1 MAIYDLRILLETVQG
16 RKTSYFSSGSSY
28 NSFVNT
34 NTDGLVLS
42 SSQAYG
48 RITGSVSCSFQN
60 DEDFTG
66 VNNNNFTFKQNN
78 ILSASLVGSQDTGSI
93 HFIAK
98 TDEYDRLLRYKF
110 IGDKV
115 CTVLGL
121 PSNQWVYVDQF
132 RLPSDDEANV
142 IQGNM
147 NIGNAFV
154 SDTMTFANNAN
165 VNSDIPFYID
175 TGSDRYIKFI
185 DTRDTGKV
193 SLIFGYDKDTDTY
206 EINASTGSIFNI
218 KNVNTLQADR
228 INAAQVNMVT
238 SSTETS
244 IETSFGDLVVTGST
258 ILSGTV
264 GILSEVTLDHSNI
277 LMSPGNQ
284 IAFNNPTIANND
296 RIFFFEHPTI
306 GGLYL
311 QTQASGSVIDK
322 SLRVGTTSNSGKTLT
337 VEGDISA
344 SGDIITTGD
353 VIAENYIVKSNVTQI
368 TTSFSEGST
377 QFGDTP
383 ADDTHQF
390 TGSVFISGS
399 GVDLNVNGTGS
410 FGRIAGT
417 GSMTEMI
424 LAQDITTALASD
436 VGAIADG
443 TTISAGTSIESI
455 LRQILIDFLPA
466 TLDSFTV
473 TGLDSSLEIMETDS
487 VSAGTFDLT
496 NDSLGSGF
504 SAFTVALTNNTDDG
518 GSADNT
524 LSSFSANIG
533 GKSFTFTAKT
543 IRRTTPGTVT
553 FTPTATF
560 SNGAGGTSTDSTP
573 TDVARVFAPLFVG
586 ASSNGSSL
594 TSGGG
599 LNTVTLDSIMAD
611 ISGSVS
617 ESETYLFNSSLTSF
631 GTQCYLGSTSSPTTT
646 SNQSSRFNNLDINPP
661 TDAATGGNYLYI
673 VYPASFEDL
682 TKLEQSGVG
691 DLLGGSDMFK
701 VGDANHTRENTAVSY
716 RVYRSNLAGAFNDSQ
731 TLTISATG

>member
-1 MAIYDLRILLETVQG
+1 MPSYDFRILLETVSG
-16 RKTSYFSSGSSY
+16 KKTSYYSS
-28 NSFVNT
+28 SFA
-34 NTDGLVLS
+34 NTDVDLVLS
-42 SSQAYG
+42 SSQVFN
-48 RITGSVSCSFQN
+48 RIKNSYSCSFVN
-60 DEDFTG
+60 DDIFEGD
-66 VNNNNFTFKQNN
+66 VNQQIIFGNNSL
-78 ILSASLVGSQDTGSI
+78 LSASLQGNTSTGSI
-93 HFIAK
+93 DFVAK
-98 TDEYDRLLRYKF
+98 IDEYDRLLRYKF

-132 RLPSDDEANV
+132 RLPVDDESN
-142 IQGNM
+142 IIKGNM

-206 EINASTGSIFNI
+206 EINASTGSVFNI
-218 KNVNTLQADR
+218 KNLNNLDVDT
-228 INAAQVNMVT
+228 INAAVVNQVT
-238 SSTETS
+238 SSTLTS
-244 IETSFGDLVVTGST
+244 TNTSFQNLIVTGSLT
-258 ILSGTV
+258 VTDVDPSQNPLLRIGGNISSSGT
-264 GILSEVTLDHSNI
+264 GQNLFT
-277 LMSPGNQ
+277 
-284 IAFNNPTIANND
+284 
-296 RIFFFEHPTI
+296 
-306 GGLYL
+306 
-311 QTQASGSVIDK
+311 
-322 SLRVGTTSNSGKTLT
+322 
-337 VEGDISA
+337 GDIKTS
-344 SGDIITTGD
+344 GD
-353 VIAENYIVKSNVTQI
+353 VIAENYIVKSTVSQI

-377 QFGDTP
+377 IFGDTIN
-383 ADDTHQF
+383 DTHQF
-390 TGSVFISGS
+390 TGSVLLGTSS
-399 GVDLNVNGTGS
+399 LSAGTGS
-410 FGRIAGT
+410 FDHVSVNTGSFGQIQGT
-417 GSMTEMI
+417 GSAKDSF
-424 LAQDITTALASD
+424 LQQDITTALASD
-436 VGAIADG
+436 VGAISTG

-473 TGLDSSLEIMETDS
+473 TGLDTQLEIMETDS

-504 SAFTVALTNNTDDG
+504 SAFTVALTNNTDAG

-524 LSSFSANIG
+524 LSSFSANIS

-543 IRRTTPGTVT
+543 IQRTTPGTVT

-560 SNGAGGTSTDSTP
+560 SDGVGGTSTDSTP
-573 TDVARVFAPLFVG
+573 TDVARVYAPLFVG
-586 ASSNGSSL
+586 ASSNGGSL

-599 LNTVTLDSIMAD
+599 LNTATLNLIMGD

-617 ESETYLFNSSLTSF
+617 NDSSNLFNSSLTSF
-631 GTQCYLGSTSSPTTT
+631 GTQCYLGTT
-646 SNQSSRFNNLDINPP
+646 SEPTRTGNQSSRFNNLDVNPP
-661 TDAATGGNYLYI
+661 TDAATGGNFLYI
-673 VYPASFEDL
+673 VYPAFFEDL

-691 DLLGGSDMFK
+691 DLLGSSDMFK
-701 VGDANHTRENTAVSY
+701 VGDADHTRENTAVSY

>member
-1 MAIYDLRILLETVQG
+1 MAVASWPCIFNPKFLDPTI
-16 RKTSYFSSGSSY
+16 
-28 NSFVNT
+28 
-34 NTDGLVLS
+34 VLHHIKS
-42 SSQAYG
+42 SSE
-48 RITGSVSCSFQN
+48 N
-60 DEDFTG
+60 
-66 VNNNNFTFKQNN
+66 
-78 ILSASLVGSQDTGSI
+78 LS
-93 HFIAK
+93 
-98 TDEYDRLLRYKF
+98 
-110 IGDKV
+110 
-115 CTVLGL
+115 
-121 PSNQWVYVDQF
+121 
-132 RLPSDDEANV
+132 
-142 IQGNM
+142 
-147 NIGNAFV
+147 
-154 SDTMTFANNAN
+154 
-165 VNSDIPFYID
+165 
-175 TGSDRYIKFI
+175 
-185 DTRDTGKV
+185 
-193 SLIFGYDKDTDTY
+193 
-206 EINASTGSIFNI
+206 
-218 KNVNTLQADR
+218 
-228 INAAQVNMVT
+228 
-238 SSTETS
+238 
-244 IETSFGDLVVTGST
+244 
-258 ILSGTV
+258 
-264 GILSEVTLDHSNI
+264 
-277 LMSPGNQ
+277 
-284 IAFNNPTIANND
+284 
-296 RIFFFEHPTI
+296 
-306 GGLYL
+306 
-311 QTQASGSVIDK
+311 
-322 SLRVGTTSNSGKTLT
+322 SNSGKTLT

-368 TTSFSEGST
+368 TTSFSEGNT
-377 QFGDTP
+377 IFGDTP

-399 GVDLNVNGTGS
+399 GVDLSVNGTGS
-410 FGRIAGT
+410 FGRITGT

-436 VGAIADG
+436 VGAITDG

-473 TGLDSSLEIMETDS
+473 TNLDSSLEIMETDS
-487 VSAGTFDLT
+487 VSAGTFNLT

-504 SAFTVALTNNTDDG
+504 SAFTVALTNNTDTG
-518 GSADNT
+518 GSDDNT

-631 GTQCYLGSTSSPTTT
+631 GTQCYLGSTGSPTTLA
-646 SNQSSRFNNLDINPP
+646 SAGGNQSSRFNNLDVNPP

-682 TKLEQSGVG
+682 TKLELSGVG
-691 DLLGGSDMFK
+691 DLLGGGDVFK